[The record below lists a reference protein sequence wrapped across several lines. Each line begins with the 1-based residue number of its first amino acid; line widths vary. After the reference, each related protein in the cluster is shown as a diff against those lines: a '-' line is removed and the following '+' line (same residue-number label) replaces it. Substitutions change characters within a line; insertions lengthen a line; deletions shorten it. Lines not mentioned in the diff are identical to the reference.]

1 MVVART
7 TAGASTNGMF
17 YELDAIAAVVIGGTL
32 LTGGRGS
39 LIGTLVGVLIF
50 TVLSNI
56 FTLNNLDTDIQ
67 NIAKGVIIVLA
78 VLLQFRARKAR
89 TGSQ

>member
-1 MVVART
+1 
-7 TAGASTNGMF
+7 MF

-39 LIGTLVGVLIF
+39 LIGTLIGVLIF
-50 TVLSNI
+50 TVLSNL

-78 VLLQFRARKAR
+78 VLLQFRARKSR
-89 TGSQ
+89 TGP

>member
-1 MVVART
+1 
-7 TAGASTNGMF
+7 
-17 YELDAIAAVVIGGTL
+17 
-32 LTGGRGS
+32 
-39 LIGTLVGVLIF
+39 
-50 TVLSNI
+50 VLSNL

-89 TGSQ
+89 TGP